1 MKFTIEMNIH
11 ELSRS
16 IAAGTLEGLVNDIK
30 DHEAEVRA
38 GKTIQPKIQPTT
50 QPQPEPQESIE
61 SSSEVSNSAS
71 DSKEKESKIT
81 EVDIRAKFV
90 ELNKKG
96 KKKELKALLDK
107 LGVAKVSDIQPEQY
121 EEAWAGLEAL

>member
-1 MKFTIEMNIH
+1 MKFTIEMNVH

-16 IAAGTLEGLVNDIK
+16 IAAGTLESLVNDIK
-30 DHEAEVRA
+30 SHEDQVRSEKA
-38 GKTIQPKIQPTT
+38 AQTKPAPVAAPAPEAPIAVEPTPT
-50 QPQPEPQESIE
+50 PAPSEPE
-61 SSSEVSNSAS
+61 
-71 DSKEKESKIT
+71 IT
-81 EVDIRAKFV
+81 EVQLRAKFV

>member
-1 MKFTIEMNIH
+1 MKFTIEMNVH

-16 IAAGTLEGLVNDIK
+16 IAAGTLESLVNDIK
-30 DHEAEVRA
+30 SHEDQVRSEKA
-38 GKTIQPKIQPTT
+38 AQTKPT
-50 QPQPEPQESIE
+50 PVAAPAPEAPIAVEPTPTPAP
-61 SSSEVSNSAS
+61 SEP
-71 DSKEKESKIT
+71 EIT
-81 EVDIRAKFV
+81 EVKLRAKFV

>member
-1 MKFTIEMNIH
+1 MKFTIEMSVH

-16 IAAGTLEGLVNDIK
+16 IAAGTLESLVNDIK
-30 DHEAEVRA
+30 SHEDQVRSEKA
-38 GKTIQPKIQPTT
+38 AQTKPAPVAAPAPEAPIAVEPTPT
-50 QPQPEPQESIE
+50 PAPSEPE
-61 SSSEVSNSAS
+61 
-71 DSKEKESKIT
+71 IT
-81 EVDIRAKFV
+81 EVQLRAKFV

>member
-1 MKFTIEMNIH
+1 MKFTIEMNVH

-16 IAAGTLEGLVNDIK
+16 IAAGTLESLVNDIK
-30 DHEAEVRA
+30 SHEDQVRSEKA
-38 GKTIQPKIQPTT
+38 AQTKPAPVAAPAPEAPIAVEPTPT
-50 QPQPEPQESIE
+50 PAPSEPE
-61 SSSEVSNSAS
+61 
-71 DSKEKESKIT
+71 IT
-81 EVDIRAKFV
+81 EVKLRAKFV